1 MNLKKGKKK
10 MKARYNNEDVM
21 AVQTMY
27 KSEKKRNGGKNSQ
40 SPPKVIVPDRSSS
53 RE

>member
-1 MNLKKGKKK
+1 
-10 MKARYNNEDVM
+10 MKARYNNEDVIT
-21 AVQTMY
+21 VQTMY
-27 KSEKKRNGGKNSQ
+27 KSEKKRNGKSSK